1 MLRLRVWRLYQ
12 PLTLLGLELWQ
23 LFLGAMAMT
32 FGLQLGGALPHPAL
46 GLVLAG
52 AMGYAA
58 IKWSDRLRL
67 LYPGASLWHEI
78 AWLTQ
83 KERFKPDRDEDTT
96 PLFLPPK
103 EYDH

>member
-23 LFLGAMAMT
+23 LGIGAFAMT
-32 FGLQLGGALPHPAL
+32 LGLQLGGALPHPAL

-52 AMGYAA
+52 SLGYAA
-58 IKWSDRLRL
+58 IRFSDRLRL
-67 LYPGASLWHEI
+67 YFPGASLWQEV

-83 KERFKPDRDEDTT
+83 KERYKPERDWDTT
-96 PLFLPPK
+96 PLI
-103 EYDH
+103 YDQS

>member
-32 FGLQLGGALPHPAL
+32 FGLQIGGALPHPAL

-52 AMGYAA
+52 LLGYGA
-58 IKWSDRLRL
+58 IKYSDRLRL
-67 LYPGASLWHEI
+67 RFPGASLWQEV
-78 AWLTQ
+78 AWITQ
-83 KERFKPDRDEDTT
+83 KERYKPERDEDTT
-96 PLFLPPK
+96 PLI
-103 EYDH
+103 YDERWNR

>member
-23 LFLGAMAMT
+23 LFLGAVAMT
-32 FGLQLGGALPHPAL
+32 LGLQVGGSLPHPAL

-52 AMGYAA
+52 VAGFLAV
-58 IKWSDRLRL
+58 KFSDRLRMRF
-67 LYPGASLWHEI
+67 PGASLWQEI

-83 KERFKPDRDEDTT
+83 KERYRPERDEDTT
-96 PLFLPPK
+96 PLI
-103 EYDH
+103 YDKRFQR

>member
-23 LFLGAMAMT
+23 LFLGAVAMT
-32 FGLQLGGALPHPAL
+32 LGLQVGGALPHPAL

-52 AMGYAA
+52 LLGFLA
-58 IKWSDRLRL
+58 IKFSDRLRI
-67 LYPGASLWHEI
+67 LYPGASLWQEI

-83 KERFKPDRDEDTT
+83 KERYRPERDEDTT
-96 PLFLPPK
+96 PLI
-103 EYDH
+103 YDERFQR

>member
-32 FGLQLGGALPHPAL
+32 LGLQLGGALPHPAL

-67 LYPGASLWHEI
+67 LYPGASLWQEV

-83 KERFKPDRDEDTT
+83 PERLRPDRDEETI
-96 PLFLPPK
+96 PLI
-103 EYDH
+103 YDR